1 MPLVRYACANCGT
14 WQPWFAHEPPPH
26 CPTCMD
32 VRNALPE
39 NGWDFR
45 SAARVSEQLQTTWSE
60 ALPGVL
66 GFSCTPGFGLGGTG
80 WLLTRPEGNVAFEG
94 APWYTRP
101 ALEHIASLGGIRWL
115 SSSHVHGFGALWQL
129 QERFDP
135 LLVLHR
141 DALSYTKAFKVR
153 WPVDDEH
160 TLAPDLTL
168 HHVNG
173 HYEGHSVMY
182 DARTRSLFS
191 GDALKVEL
199 GARGQ
204 PVGLSCHKGFHY
216 AIPLSHA
223 ELRRYREVFE
233 RLPFENV
240 FTPFEFARGVTRE
253 HALALFD
260 RLLSGMPHTNAIALE
275 ELSS

>member
-39 NGWDFR
+39 DGWDFR
-45 SAARVSEQLQTTWSE
+45 SASRVSEQLRTHWYE
-60 ALPGVL
+60 AIPGVL
-66 GFSCTPGFGLGGTG
+66 GFHCTPAFGLGGTG
-80 WLLTRPEGNVAFEG
+80 WVLVRPEGNVGFEG
-94 APWYTRP
+94 APFYSRE
-101 ALEHIASLGGIRWL
+101 ALAHLESLGGLRLL

-141 DALSYTKAFKVR
+141 DALPFTKAFRVR

-160 TLAPDLTL
+160 TLAPELTL

-173 HYEGHSVMY
+173 HYEGHAVMF
-182 DARTRSLFS
+182 DARTRSLFC
-191 GDALKVEL
+191 GDTLKVDLEPD
-199 GARGQ
+199 GRPRA
-204 PVGLSCHKGFHY
+204 LSCHKGFHY
-216 AIPLSHA
+216 AIPLSHD
-223 ELRRYREVFE
+223 ELRHYRSVFE

-240 FTPFEFARGVTRE
+240 FTPFEFARGVTRA

-260 RLLSGMPHTNAIALE
+260 RLLAGRPHTQPIALQ

>member
-1 MPLVRYACANCGT
+1 VPLVRYACAHCGT

-39 NGWDFR
+39 NGWDFH
-45 SAARVSEQLQTTWSE
+45 STARVSEQLETRWSE

-66 GFSCTPGFGLGGTG
+66 GFSCTPPFGLGGTG
-80 WLLTRPEGNVAFEG
+80 WLLVRPEGNVAFEG
-94 APWYTRP
+94 APWYARP
-101 ALEHIASLGGIRWL
+101 ALDHIASLGGIRWL

-129 QERFDP
+129 QERFAP

-141 DALSYTKAFKVR
+141 DALPYTKAFKVR

-168 HHVNG
+168 HHVDG
-173 HYEGHSVMY
+173 HYEGHCVLY

-199 GARGQ
+199 DPGGD

-223 ELRRYREVFE
+223 ELRRYRAVLE

-260 RLLSGMPHTNAIALE
+260 RLLSGMPHTNPIPLE
-275 ELSS
+275 ELS